1 MCYNTL
7 GIERGGYENMENIIK
22 LINEKGLLKEEQINL
37 IDALCRKI
45 DFKNPNEMPNLVAI
59 SKPENKEIQNDFE
72 YIIDYLL
79 LGAPKTFAEVL
90 TRDKLR
96 KDNFKDDKVYFENDV
111 QLQVEDVFDEVV
123 YTFLENKT
131 KEIFERDEVDVED
144 PFVVDMI
151 SDIKKDVQ
159 FKSRYIKMS
168 QELDIM
174 KLASKDKE
182 AVLESIA
189 LILMNA
195 KKNIPDE
202 QLLNKI
208 KRIDMW
214 KLQAISLKYLQKL
227 GPFFVNGD
235 NSNINDAD
243 ENLPN

>member
-1 MCYNTL
+1 M
-7 GIERGGYENMENIIK
+7 
-22 LINEKGLLKEEQINL
+22 
-37 IDALCRKI
+37 
-45 DFKNPNEMPNLVAI
+45 
-59 SKPENKEIQNDFE
+59 
-72 YIIDYLL
+72 
-79 LGAPKTFAEVL
+79 
-90 TRDKLR
+90 
-96 KDNFKDDKVYFENDV
+96 
-111 QLQVEDVFDEVV
+111 V

-168 QELDIM
+168 QELDII